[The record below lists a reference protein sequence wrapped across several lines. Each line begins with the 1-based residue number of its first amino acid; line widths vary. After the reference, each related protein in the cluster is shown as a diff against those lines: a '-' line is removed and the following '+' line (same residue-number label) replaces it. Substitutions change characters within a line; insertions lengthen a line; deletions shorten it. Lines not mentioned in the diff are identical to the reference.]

1 VILLKLSDFTG
12 RPCKSRT
19 AYEFLP
25 NKKTIIDLT
34 KAAGELRK
42 EYYIEIE
49 TKVLLMIKVDGATV
63 SLFPSGKILVRGEK
77 EEAKAREIAEKV
89 VKFIG

>member
-1 VILLKLSDFTG
+1 MKLSDFTG

-25 NKKTIIDLT
+25 NKKTLVDLT
-34 KAAGELRK
+34 KAAGELQK
-42 EYYIEIE
+42 EYYIEIQ
-49 TKVLLMIKVDGATV
+49 TKVLLMIKVDSATV
-63 SLFPSGKILVRGEK
+63 SLFPSGKILVRGER

-89 VKFIG
+89 VKYLK

>member
-1 VILLKLSDFTG
+1 LKLSDFTG

-25 NKKTIIDLT
+25 NKKTLVDLT
-34 KAAGELRK
+34 KAAGELQK
-42 EYYIEIE
+42 EYYIEIQ
-49 TKVLLMIKVDGATV
+49 TKVLLMIKVDSATV
-63 SLFPSGKILVRGEK
+63 SLFPSGKILVRGER

-89 VKFIG
+89 VKYLK